1 MPKLTVTI
9 PTRSH
14 AADALASPNPLF
26 FTPSVPVLG
35 SPSFDSLLR
44 SFLDSPSL
52 PMLSPSVFECWQ
64 PTASPRLPA
73 PASAELLGGGSS
85 LLYHQD
91 DDDDHQQQQQPLYD
105 TRSATDDTSSTG
117 SASPAFDGTFSTSM
131 PAPPGTSEEIS
142 SSGATGGKITRV
154 VETWA
159 QEVLSLSPKEL
170 NKYIKHHSLSTAQAD
185 DLKKERRRALNRQ
198 YAVAA
203 RKRHNAKV
211 KAVSKEHD
219 VVSKSIAELQ
229 AEMMSLRQEKA
240 AIEARERAIRDI
252 LAAHRDHA

>member
-26 FTPSVPVLG
+26 FTPGVAAPGSAMLLG

-44 SFLDSPSL
+44 SLLDSPGL

-73 PASAELLGGGSS
+73 PASAEFVADSS
-85 LLYHQD
+85 FVAPAASSYHHD
-91 DDDDHQQQQQPLYD
+91 VH
-105 TRSATDDTSSTG
+105 SATDDTSSTG

-131 PAPPGTSEEIS
+131 PAPPGTTEEIGS
-142 SSGATGGKITRV
+142 SSSGGKITRV

-170 NKYIKHHSLSTAQAD
+170 NKYIKHHNLSPAQAD

-229 AEMMSLRQEKA
+229 AEMMLLRQEKA

-252 LAAHRDHA
+252 LAAQRDHA